1 MLLFLV
7 QPSVDCCRFCLP
19 VTPGLLLPPLLP
31 MGDFFI
37 DNIHFAVTLAVT
49 ADYVVANL
57 LHCFC
62 LLQLPLMFFVTAV
75 NCRHFCQ
82 CWLLLLFLAA
92 GILSPL
98 S

>member
-31 MGDFFI
+31 MGDFLI

-49 ADYVVANL
+49 ADYVVANR
-57 LHCFC
+57 
-62 LLQLPLMFFVTAV
+62 AS
-75 NCRHFCQ
+75 
-82 CWLLLLFLAA
+82 LLLSAPVAIDVFCDR
-92 GILSPL
+92 G
-98 S
+98 